1 MNNNIKP
8 NYSDLTSLYTT
19 LIKCSNQE
27 RSILAFEIQNN
38 SFFLNRFINSFLT
51 YQESNGSNSV
61 FFFMLDFGAKYVR
74 IPFLIAL
81 HETRYFKII
90 EKHFSDWKMEEKKQF
105 KAILENIMEIFL
117 EKESAQINSI
127 SSENFIHLYK
137 TLFKCEVS
145 DLIDKKMKT
154 RELLFQTDFEKLFNK
169 TKIQVH
175 QIALKFTQRK
185 NFKKEEISF
194 FYKLL
199 AEINICITKFKTATE
214 ISIMRDILEE
224 KQNLM
229 NFLNSIMNIPNLKG
243 KLSPF
248 AKFNDFRK
256 ENNPQKAIKYP
267 EVQQDE
273 ILWIEPKV
281 DEKTHHVQK
290 TSLSSKSVIKEIAE
304 ILKTNET
311 SHKLSENIR
320 NASCETFKNTKIS
333 PEDDIIWI
341 NAIDFCSQE
350 KKASKLISSS
360 FHHPKP
366 PIEETKEMC
375 VKLVKKIEKTDQ
387 MQQKN
392 LIQSVSVPLEQKHQ
406 INSVTVPTDQKTNG
420 NTRKFELE
428 SKYFP
433 FLGRN
438 TEPTQQKH
446 NVNSRRMEDFQF
458 KTVAIQQKQNG
469 NPQLKSATVPTE
481 QINSDKSKRMEEF
494 QLKSANILTGQR
506 QNGNSQLK
514 PATEQHNRKLEDF
527 QSFEF
532 ESHLPFLESEELE
545 FKNYSIPLQI
555 GHFKKIKK
563 TVCAFLNS
571 NGGRIYFGVRDEDQ
585 CVIGIQFRNRFQLD
599 DFRDSIKNALSLIT
613 PEIRRD
619 QYFLK
624 FLPVMEKTRHREG
637 CFVPKLI
644 IKRGDPF
651 ELYFTNE
658 RLCYY
663 RRNGNNSKFSPL
675 ELKSE
680 ILKREKIDKNSAYKE
695 NCEYNRKFNDLEEFM
710 GEEKTQNTEKISE
723 VNKNLMER
731 KRNYHKINNV

>member
-366 PIEETKEMC
+366 PIEETKE
-375 VKLVKKIEKTDQ
+375 I
-387 MQQKN
+387 
-392 LIQSVSVPLEQKHQ
+392 
-406 INSVTVPTDQKTNG
+406 
-420 NTRKFELE
+420 
-428 SKYFP
+428 
-433 FLGRN
+433 GRN

-481 QINSDKSKRMEEF
+481 QINSDKSKRMEDF

-506 QNGNSQLK
+506 PNGNSQLK

-585 CVIGIQFRNRFQLD
+585 CVIGIQFRNRIQLD